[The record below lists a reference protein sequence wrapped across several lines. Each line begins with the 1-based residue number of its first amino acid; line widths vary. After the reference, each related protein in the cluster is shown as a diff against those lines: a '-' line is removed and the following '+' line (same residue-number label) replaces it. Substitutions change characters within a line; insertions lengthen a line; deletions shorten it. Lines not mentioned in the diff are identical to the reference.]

1 MCLEKKDTSQ
11 HVKHR
16 LVHLN
21 TLAAA
26 VVIFQTP
33 PHCSVVPQCG
43 ELLYE
48 KRQYEKGHWA
58 CIRMREDTYEQ
69 SICYG
74 FMRIMKYICQQNS
87 LGKSDARDAEL
98 RLSLACKRLR
108 FNSSG
113 YNDSLG
119 DYLGMTL
126 PIVTVVRT
134 NETHSV
140 MSNDVTVAYF
150 LPAEHQAQPP
160 QPADSEIFTEIWPA
174 TTVYTR
180 WGF

>member
-1 MCLEKKDTSQ
+1 
-11 HVKHR
+11 
-16 LVHLN
+16 
-21 TLAAA
+21 
-26 VVIFQTP
+26 
-33 PHCSVVPQCG
+33 
-43 ELLYE
+43 
-48 KRQYEKGHWA
+48 
-58 CIRMREDTYEQ
+58 MREDTYEQ

-87 LGKSDARDAEL
+87 LGKSNARDAEL
-98 RLSLACKRLR
+98 QLSLACKCLH

-119 DYLGMTL
+119 HYLGMTL

-160 QPADSEIFTEIWPA
+160 QPVDSEIFTEIWPA